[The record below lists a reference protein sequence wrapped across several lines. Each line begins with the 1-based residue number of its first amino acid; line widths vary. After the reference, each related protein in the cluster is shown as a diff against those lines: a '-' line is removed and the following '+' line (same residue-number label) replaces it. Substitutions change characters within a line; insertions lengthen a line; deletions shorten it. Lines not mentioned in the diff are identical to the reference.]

1 MPDFDPHPVCPPYD
15 FYIKCDRRGHWIVR
29 ERSNLAGGVFLTR
42 GDAMRFA
49 LSETGGYATH
59 VHARAGAALA
69 PHQGGPS

>member
-1 MPDFDPHPVCPPYD
+1 MPDFDPHPVRSTYD

-49 LSETGGYATH
+49 LSETGGDASH
-59 VHARAGAALA
+59 VHAGTRVVSAQ
-69 PHQGGPS
+69 HQGHPS